1 MLVVRSIV
9 LTLIAALLAGCSY
22 SIDTNALYGATR
34 YREPGTV
41 RGSTVAYV
49 REGLF
54 LDDMLTEPQDIE
66 FTIAV
71 NSENGVWKQA
81 KKDFIPATAH
91 YETLVAPY
99 GPLETVLIEANEI
112 SGDRRERP
120 LFIKCHG
127 NGTSVYNTGVLSA
140 LTALPYGDILHFEY
154 PGYDGPSRRENRRI
168 RTVENFDLMIEVFAS
183 HLNAQRYARPIILWG
198 HSLGGLV
205 CARLASKLD
214 KVDGIILEATANDA
228 GAIVR
233 SRVPGIAKPF
243 LSLDINPAF
252 EAYNIAANLD
262 GIKAPIL
269 LAGAGGDRV
278 LPVKLSR
285 SLADKLEAQG
295 NSVIFIEFEKANHI
309 SIAAQEGFGQGITAL
324 LMGIKDQELAR

>member
-1 MLVVRSIV
+1 MLFVRSFALVV
-9 LTLIAALLAGCSY
+9 IASLLAGCSY
-22 SIDTNALYGATR
+22 SIDTNALYGSTR

-41 RGSTVAYV
+41 HGSTAAYV

-81 KKDFIPATAH
+81 KEDFIPATAH
-91 YETLVAPY
+91 YETLTASY
-99 GPLETVLIEANEI
+99 GPLETVLIEADKI
-112 SGDRRERP
+112 VGDRMDRP

-127 NGTSVYNTGVLSA
+127 NGTNVYNTGVLSA
-140 LTALPYGDILHFEY
+140 LTALPFGDILHFEY
-154 PGYDGPSRRENRRI
+154 PGFDGPDRRENRRL
-168 RTVENFDLMIEVFAS
+168 RTVENFDVMIDAFAA
-183 HLNAQRYARPIILWG
+183 HLNDRAYRRPIILWG

-205 CARLASKLD
+205 CARLASKLN

-228 GAIVR
+228 RTIVR

-243 LSLDINPAF
+243 ISLDINPAF
-252 EAYNIAANLD
+252 EAYNIAGNLERVD
-262 GIKAPIL
+262 APIL

-285 SLADKLEAQG
+285 SLADMLAAQG
-295 NSVIFIEFEKANHI
+295 NRVTFIEFENANHI
-309 SIAAQEGFGQGITAL
+309 SIAAEEGFGEGINTL
-324 LMGIKDQELAR
+324 LMGIQDQGQAR